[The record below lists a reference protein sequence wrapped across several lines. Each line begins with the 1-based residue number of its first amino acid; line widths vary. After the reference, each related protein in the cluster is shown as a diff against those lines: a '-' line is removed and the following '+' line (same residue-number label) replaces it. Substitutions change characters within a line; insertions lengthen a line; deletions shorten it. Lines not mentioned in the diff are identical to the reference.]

1 MDYVSPFDDR
11 ASTPRPIEPRA
22 GSDVAGRQVVLLDIS
37 KARGDEFLERIG
49 ELLTERGAV
58 VTRRLAKPTFTRPA
72 PVELIEEAAGHA
84 DLVVEGL
91 AD

>member
-11 ASTPRPIEPRA
+11 ARTRRALAPRA
-22 GSDVAGRQVVLLDIS
+22 GGDLDGRRVVLLDIS
-37 KARGDEFLERIG
+37 KARGDEFLERMG
-49 ELLTERGAV
+49 ELLEARGAV

-72 PVELIEEAAGHA
+72 PVELIEEAAEHA